1 MSQIVNN
8 VTVFSL
14 NEEAKKLLAA
24 MNFETIPEEAK
35 YLAFFEDGYVQ
46 FFETLDFSAPFIRGS
61 EMVVVCYHTGV
72 ALEF

>member
-24 MNFETIPEEAK
+24 MNFET
-35 YLAFFEDGYVQ
+35 
-46 FFETLDFSAPFIRGS
+46 LDFSAPFIRGS

-72 ALEF
+72 TLEF